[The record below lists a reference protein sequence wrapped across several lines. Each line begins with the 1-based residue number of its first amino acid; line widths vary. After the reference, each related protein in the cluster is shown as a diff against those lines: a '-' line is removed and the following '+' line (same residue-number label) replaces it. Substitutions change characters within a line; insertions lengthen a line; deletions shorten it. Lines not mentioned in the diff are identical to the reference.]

1 MWGSSWRCIQF
12 GPHVSVN
19 VAVVPELY
27 RNEIDPSPLCFR
39 RPDRGRSRLFFS
51 MTTQASSATLRDRV
65 SDDMPRI
72 RAELETLVRIPSISH
87 PGHDPSQLGRSAQAT
102 AKILRDAGCETK
114 IVEIEGVP
122 AVIGHVAAPNGA
134 PTVLLYAHHDVQPT
148 GGRDLWHSDPFDP
161 IEKNGRLYGRGTSG
175 DKCGVVMHAGALRAH
190 DGRPPVGVTVFVE
203 GEEEWGSPNL
213 AKFLDKFGN
222 DLRADAVILADS
234 GNWRTGQPGLTT
246 SLRGIVAC
254 DIEVR
259 TLDHA
264 VHSGEFGGPVP
275 DALTVLARTLATLHD
290 ERGNV
295 AVKGIATGTA
305 DPLDLTEEELRK
317 QTGLRP
323 SVRLIGDGGITDRMW
338 MRPSISI
345 LGIDAPKLTESTNQL
360 VPSAKA
366 RVSMRIPPGQDHE
379 AAMKALSEHLRSHVP
394 WGAEVKVE
402 PRGAGRPYRVKTVGK
417 AYDALR
423 AAFKEA
429 FPKPAVEMGQGG
441 SIPFVFDFAKAFP
454 NAALLLTGASDP
466 FSNAHSEDESVDLGD
481 LERSV
486 LAEAL
491 FLQNLAG

>member
-1 MWGSSWRCIQF
+1 MSHATRLGS
-12 GPHVSVN
+12 P
-19 VAVVPELY
+19 AVKTQVELGA
-27 RNEIDPSPLCFR
+27 RVRELMPTV
-39 RPDRGRSRLFFS
+39 RG
-51 MTTQASSATLRDRV
+51 D
-65 SDDMPRI
+65 
-72 RAELETLVRIPSISH
+72 LETLVRIPSISH
-87 PGHDPSQLGRSAQAT
+87 PGHDPRELRRSAEAT
-102 AKILRDAGCETK
+102 ATILGAAGCETRLL
-114 IVEIEGVP
+114 EIEGAPP
-122 AVIGHVAAPNGA
+122 AVLGRIPAPAGA

-148 GGRDLWHSDPFDP
+148 GARTLWHSDPFEP
-161 IEKNGRLYGRGTSG
+161 IEKDGRLYGRGSSD
-175 DKCGVVMHAGALRAH
+175 DKCGVVIHAGAIRAH
-190 DGRPPVGVTVFVE
+190 DGHPPVGVTVFVE

-213 AKFLDKFGN
+213 GKFLARYGD
-222 DLRADAVILADS
+222 DLRADAVVLADS
-234 GNWRTGQPGLTT
+234 GNWRTGQPGITI

-275 DALTVLARTLATLHD
+275 DALTVLAKTLASLHD
-290 ERGNV
+290 EKGNV

-338 MRPSISI
+338 MRPSISV

-379 AAMKALSEHLRSHVP
+379 AAMQALIDHLRSHVP

-402 PRGAGRPYRVKTVGK
+402 PRGAGRPYRVKTEGK